1 MDRIVED
8 RLNETIIL
16 RTEGE
21 LKLFS
26 RINPDEERI
35 GKTEDRE
42 LMTDYCRL
50 PTDDLKH
57 INSTNLLKITL

>member
-1 MDRIVED
+1 MNLCCCGKSDIVDD

-26 RINPDEERI
+26 RIPARPAGGNPDEERI
-35 GKTEDRE
+35 GKIGVRSRE
-42 LMTDYCRL
+42 
-50 PTDDLKH
+50 
-57 INSTNLLKITL
+57 